1 MKTLFDCFYV
11 GFGGLLGTVS
21 RYLLGLLPVRHSSG
35 FPIVTL
41 FINVAGAFLIGVIAA
56 LAEKSAGMDPRA
68 LLFWKVGIC
77 GGFTTFSTFALETQ
91 NLLSSGKTPLAFC
104 YAALS
109 VVLCVAAVMGADALV
124 R

>member
-1 MKTLFDCFYV
+1 MKTLFDCFDV

-21 RYLLGLLPVRHSSG
+21 RSLLGLLPVRHSSG

>member
-1 MKTLFDCFYV
+1 MKTLLDCFYV

-41 FINVAGAFLIGVIAA
+41 LINVTGAFLIGAIVA
-56 LAEKSAGMDPRA
+56 LAQKGGGADPRA
-68 LLFWKVGIC
+68 LLFWKVGVC

-91 NLLSSGKTPLAFC
+91 NLLSGGKTPLALC
-104 YAALS
+104 YALLS
-109 VVLCVAAVMGADALV
+109 VVLCIAAVAGADALV